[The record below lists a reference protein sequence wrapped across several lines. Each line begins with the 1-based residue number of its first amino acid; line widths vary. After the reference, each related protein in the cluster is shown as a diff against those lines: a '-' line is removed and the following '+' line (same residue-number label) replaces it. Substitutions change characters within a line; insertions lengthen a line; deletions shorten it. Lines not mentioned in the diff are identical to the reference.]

1 MKFHYF
7 GVCIGYGVEV
17 YRVVLPLALREWR
30 EIPLKE
36 SADRRNIKQ
45 GAGTKAKQERAT
57 YKGSS
62 VVTQYIFLDLFP
74 SYDNKLLKS

>member
-1 MKFHYF
+1 MFEVNY
-7 GVCIGYGVEV
+7 GICIDGLELVPQ
-17 YRVVLPLALREWR
+17 L
-30 EIPLKE
+30 
-36 SADRRNIKQ
+36 

-74 SYDNKLLKS
+74 SYDNKLLKSC